1 MKNRN
6 DKLLIAAFI
15 VLIVILYFVSIKQNN
30 FIGMKYISFGNSNSN
45 CLVEKTNL
53 DDNQIV
59 KKYSKHNYLKLDII
73 QKVTPVTSQ
82 ELKDIIKNTKKNQ
95 FSYGIILDNK
105 IVLLVE
111 EVNANEIIDYD
122 TEEIDIT
129 RLNQL
134 LKEKK
139 INQTYTFIP
148 NISLFETESK
158 SYKNNHWISLTLK
171 NGFHKEN
178 EYNLKEVIQNS
189 ATTLMNMNQSNGEFI
204 YGYSANSGD
213 QINSYNILRHAGCT
227 WSLIL
232 YYEQYP
238 NEELKQKIQR
248 SIQYLIN
255 NYLVKYNENISL
267 VIEKKGN
274 EIKLGGNALTLLML
288 SDYKRVFDDN
298 QYDDV
303 SSKIANGILWMQ
315 QDSGKF
321 NHVLSEDFTLKD
333 EYRTVYYDGEA
344 TYALLKYYGLS
355 KNEIYLN
362 QAMKAIDYFIDH
374 HYEQYRDH
382 WTSYAI
388 KELLLYN
395 QDQKYIEFAF
405 NNFKSNISRLNIEGF
420 GPIRLELVLST
431 YSSYQY
437 LSSIQSSVIQ
447 NFDLESLKKSININ
461 YEELMDYYIDEEE
474 TMYFKNPIVVQYG
487 FQDITDGFR
496 MRIDDIQ
503 HSLLAIMMY
512 EKYLEE

>member
-178 EYNLKEVIQNS
+178 EAFPDL
-189 ATTLMNMNQSNGEFI
+189 F
-204 YGYSANSGD
+204 
-213 QINSYNILRHAGCT
+213 R
-227 WSLIL
+227 L
-232 YYEQYP
+232 YP
-238 NEELKQKIQR
+238 
-248 SIQYLIN
+248 
-255 NYLVKYNENISL
+255 IS
-267 VIEKKGN
+267 
-274 EIKLGGNALTLLML
+274 
-288 SDYKRVFDDN
+288 
-298 QYDDV
+298 
-303 SSKIANGILWMQ
+303 
-315 QDSGKF
+315 
-321 NHVLSEDFTLKD
+321 
-333 EYRTVYYDGEA
+333 
-344 TYALLKYYGLS
+344 
-355 KNEIYLN
+355 
-362 QAMKAIDYFIDH
+362 
-374 HYEQYRDH
+374 
-382 WTSYAI
+382 
-388 KELLLYN
+388 
-395 QDQKYIEFAF
+395 
-405 NNFKSNISRLNIEGF
+405 
-420 GPIRLELVLST
+420 
-431 YSSYQY
+431 
-437 LSSIQSSVIQ
+437 
-447 NFDLESLKKSININ
+447 
-461 YEELMDYYIDEEE
+461 
-474 TMYFKNPIVVQYG
+474 
-487 FQDITDGFR
+487 QDI
-496 MRIDDIQ
+496 Q
-503 HSLLAIMMY
+503 EL
-512 EKYLEE
+512 